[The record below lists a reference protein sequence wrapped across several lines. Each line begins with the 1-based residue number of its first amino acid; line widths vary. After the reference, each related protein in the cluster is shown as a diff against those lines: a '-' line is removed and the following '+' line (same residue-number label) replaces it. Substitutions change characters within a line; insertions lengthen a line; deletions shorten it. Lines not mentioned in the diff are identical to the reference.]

1 MADTASTDRRT
12 HGTARLITSA
22 HDRSLE
28 ARIVRRVAMHYAD
41 GADPDTDR
49 PGYVRAASSMAWVG
63 TRVAMVQDDVNFVA
77 LVDPATGLAHAVT
90 LPAGK
95 DGLRQFD
102 DGRGNKKHRLDLE
115 ALARVPSSRGTMLV
129 AFGSGSKRRRENVV
143 TLRFTGRDHDPDAA
157 EPTLSAMPELYAA
170 LRAESQFAGS
180 EMNIEGALYH
190 GGAIRLF
197 GRSNGEAKDNLHPL
211 DATCDLDWEALQAH
225 LDDRRPDTVPPIA
238 RITQYELG
246 EIDGVGLGFTDA
258 IRAGRSNVIYTAAA
272 EASKDADTDGEVG
285 GSVLGVLP
293 DDRRQPAR
301 WTYLMDEH
309 RNPFAGKVEGL
320 VLDRRD
326 ASRALVVVDV
336 DDHERPSELCEVSLA
351 GPWPTR

>member
-1 MADTASTDRRT
+1 MADTASTRRK
-12 HGTARLITSA
+12 TAETPRLVVSA
-22 HDRSLE
+22 HDHTLQ
-28 ARIVRRVAMHYAD
+28 ARIVRRVPMHYAG

-49 PGYVRAASSMAWVG
+49 PAYVRAASSMAWAG

-102 DGRGNKKHRLDLE
+102 DGRGNKKHRLDME
-115 ALARVPSSRGTMLV
+115 ALARVPSPGGTMLI
-129 AFGSGSKRRRENVV
+129 AFGSGSKKRRENVV
-143 TLRFTGRDHDPDAA
+143 TLRFSGRDHDPDATEA
-157 EPTLSAMPELYAA
+157 TLAAMPDLYAA
-170 LRAESQFAGS
+170 LRAESHFAGS
-180 EMNIEGALYH
+180 QMNIEGALYH
-190 GGAIRLF
+190 DGVIRLF
-197 GRSNGEAKDNLHPL
+197 GRSNGEAKDDLHPL
-211 DATCDLDWEALQAH
+211 DATCDLNWQGLQAH
-225 LDDRRPDTVPPIA
+225 LRDPRSDTLPVIQ

-258 IRAGRSNVIYTAAA
+258 IRAGRASAIYTAAA
-272 EASKDADTDGEVG
+272 EASKNADSDGDVG

-301 WTYLMDEH
+301 WTHLLDEAGK
-309 RNPFAGKVEGL
+309 PFAGKVEGL

-326 ASRALVVVDV
+326 SSRAFVVVDV
-336 DDHERPSELCEVSLA
+336 DDHSRPSELCEVMLA
-351 GPWPTR
+351 GSWPTR